1 MPDTDVLLSV
11 AQKKV
16 LQTLAKHSNQGFC
29 NMGGHKR
36 APVLS
41 ACRALVRKGFAL
53 NFGGGRFSISESG
66 LLVARL
72 INDEL

>member
-1 MPDTDVLLSV
+1 MPDKAIASLSV
-11 AQKKV
+11 PQRKV
-16 LQTLAKHSNQGFC
+16 LQTLAKHRNQGFC

-53 NFGGGRFSISESG
+53 NFGGGRFCISESG
-66 LLVARL
+66 LEIVHL
-72 INDEL
+72 IKD